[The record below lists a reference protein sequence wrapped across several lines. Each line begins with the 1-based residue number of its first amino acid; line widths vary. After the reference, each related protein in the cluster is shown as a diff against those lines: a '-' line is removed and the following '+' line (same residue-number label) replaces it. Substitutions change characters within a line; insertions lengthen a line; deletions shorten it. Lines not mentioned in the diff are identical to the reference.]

1 MKNNIAIIRYGL
13 VLLCFLILSQVAD
26 AIPARP
32 GVRQNL
38 TLADGTV
45 VNALLVGDE
54 HGHYW
59 LADDGNG
66 YRVKDGIAEKV
77 DIQTIQKS
85 ARRHKN
91 ESNSRRAQRLMRRSP
106 AKAGIPDYTGKKKG
120 LIILVN
126 FSDVTFDEEHDKALY
141 ERIAN
146 EKGFKEGQFQG
157 SVYDYFYAQSDGQ
170 FELSFDVVGPLT
182 VSEAYSYYGE
192 NFGEDDADKHPAE
205 MVIECLKLADS
216 QVNYKDYDWDGDG
229 EVDQVFLIYAGQNE
243 AESGGSDCIWPHEWT
258 LDAAKYVYGDG
269 TGSQRLDGVKI
280 DTYACGSE
288 LGYYGTIAGIGT
300 ICHEFSHCLG
310 YPDFYDTDYS
320 GGNGMF
326 EWDIMD
332 SGSYNGGGFLPAGYT
347 GYERWVAGWKTPV
360 ELTDT
365 AYVDSMKAL
374 QNGGEVYVIY
384 NKGNQDE
391 FYLLENRQK
400 VGWDG
405 AIPGAGLLI
414 LHVDYDEQAWAD
426 NEPNDDPEHQRMTW
440 VAADNEYQYTMYGN
454 DKYLT
459 TEGAANDPFPYD
471 SINAFNKNTTP
482 AATFYNA
489 NEDGTYYLD
498 ASIEDITQ
506 NPDGTISFSFLPYKT
521 KETGVGVIRI
531 AEQEDVWYDLTGRRL
546 KSAPTSPGIY
556 IKSGRK
562 VVL

>member
-1 MKNNIAIIRYGL
+1 MKNNTAIFRYGF
-13 VLLCFLILSQVAD
+13 VLLVFLILSQVAD

-38 TLADGTV
+38 TLSDGTV

-66 YRVKDGIAEKV
+66 YSVKDGIAERV
-77 DIQTIQKS
+77 DIQKIQKS
-85 ARRHKN
+85 ARIHKKEAN
-91 ESNSRRAQRLMRRSP
+91 IRRAQRLMRRSP
-106 AKAGIPDYTGKKKG
+106 AKAGTPDYSGQKKG

-126 FSDVTFDEEHDKALY
+126 FSDVTFDEAHNNALY
-141 ERIAN
+141 TKIAN
-146 EKGFKEGQFQG
+146 EKGFKEGKFKG

-170 FELSFDVVGPLT
+170 FELTFDVVGPFT
-182 VSEAYSYYGE
+182 VSEAYNYYGE

-205 MVIECLKLADS
+205 MVIECIKLADS
-216 QVNYKDYDWDGDG
+216 QVNYKDYDWDDDG
-229 EVDQVFLIYAGQNE
+229 EVDQVFVIYAGSNE
-243 AESGGSDCIWPHEWT
+243 AEGGGADCIWPHEWT
-258 LDAAKYVYGDG
+258 LDNAKYVYGDG

-288 LGYYGTIAGIGT
+288 LGYYETIAGIGT

-326 EWDIMD
+326 EWDLMD
-332 SGSYNGGGFLPAGYT
+332 SGAYNGDGFLPAGYT
-347 GYERWVAGWKTPV
+347 SYERWVAGWKTPI

-384 NKGNQDE
+384 NKGNNDE

-426 NEPNDDPEHQRMTW
+426 NEPNEDPEHQRMTW
-440 VAADNEYQYTMYGN
+440 VAADNEYQFTKYGN

-459 TEGAANDPFPYD
+459 TKGAANDPFPYD
-471 SINAFNKNTTP
+471 TINAFNKYTTP

-498 ASIEDITQ
+498 ASVEDITQ
-506 NPDGTISFSFLPYKT
+506 NADGTISFSFIPYKAN
-521 KETGVGVIRI
+521 ETGVIIPRI
-531 AEQEDVWYDLTGRRL
+531 QEQDDVWYDLTGRRL
-546 KSAPTSPGIY
+546 KGAPTSPGIY